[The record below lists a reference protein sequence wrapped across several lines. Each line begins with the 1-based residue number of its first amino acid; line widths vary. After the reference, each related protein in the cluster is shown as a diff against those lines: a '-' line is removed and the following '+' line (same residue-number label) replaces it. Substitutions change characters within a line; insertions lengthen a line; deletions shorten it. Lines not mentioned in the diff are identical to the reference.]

1 MNMKI
6 STKILLGF
14 GILIALVWLVGIFS
28 IISFSQSGA
37 LFSRMDTETI
47 PKMTTMGELSQK
59 VAEAHVDFM
68 EFLLSGKISARD
80 NVSGLIRTLES
91 LAREHLER
99 ETEASAEKKRLAEEL
114 LQKIKL
120 FSSSVVDV
128 MDMKTRGL
136 IDEELISAEEKTVR
150 PTFDSMRELLA
161 RQNDIYKSELTVMRT
176 DVKTSQSR
184 GQVIII
190 IIAIAAMLIGIFLSF
205 LARRR
210 ITQPILH
217 LTEVAEGISK
227 GDISM
232 PVKKETN
239 DEIGD
244 LAEAFERM
252 RVSLKVMIEEE
263 SE

>member
-1 MNMKI
+1 
-6 STKILLGF
+6 
-14 GILIALVWLVGIFS
+14 
-28 IISFSQSGA
+28 
-37 LFSRMDTETI
+37 MDNETI
-47 PKMTTMGELSQK
+47 PKMTTVGELSQN
-59 VAEAHVDFM
+59 VAEAHVEFM
-68 EFLLSGKISARD
+68 EFLLSGKIGARD
-80 NVSGLIRTLES
+80 NVSGLIRNLES

-99 ETEASAEKKRLAEEL
+99 ETGASNLAEQL
-114 LQKIKL
+114 LQKIRL

-136 IDEELISAEEKTVR
+136 TDEELISAEEKSVR
-150 PTFDSMRELLA
+150 PTFDTMRELLD

-176 DVKTSQSR
+176 DVKTSQRR

-190 IIAIAAMLIGIFLSF
+190 IIAIAAMLIGIVLSF
-205 LARRR
+205 LARRG

-232 PVKKETN
+232 PVRKETS

>member
-14 GILIALVWLVGIFS
+14 GILVALVWLIGIFS

-37 LFSRMDTETI
+37 LFSRMDNETI
-47 PKMTTMGELSQK
+47 PKMTTVGELSQN

-68 EFLLSGKISARD
+68 EFLLSGKIGARD
-80 NVSGLIRTLES
+80 NVSGLIRNLES
-91 LAREHLER
+91 RAQEHLQQ
-99 ETEASAEKKRLAEEL
+99 ETGASAEKQRLAEEL

-136 IDEELISAEEKTVR
+136 TDEELISAEEKSVR
-150 PTFDSMRELLA
+150 PTFNTMRDLLA

-190 IIAIAAMLIGIFLSF
+190 IIAIVAMLIGIVLSF
-205 LARRR
+205 FARRG

-232 PVKKETN
+232 PVKKETS

-252 RVSLKVMIEEE
+252 RVSLKVMMEEE

>member
-1 MNMKI
+1 MNLKI

-14 GILIALVWLVGIFS
+14 GILVALVWLIGIFS

-37 LFSRMDTETI
+37 LFSRMDNETI
-47 PKMTTMGELSQK
+47 PKMTTVGELSQN

-80 NVSGLIRTLES
+80 NVSGMIRTLES
-91 LAREHLER
+91 RAQEHLER
-99 ETEASAEKKRLAEEL
+99 ETGASEEKQRLADEL

-136 IDEELISAEEKTVR
+136 TDEELISAEEKSVR
-150 PTFDSMRELLA
+150 PTFNAMRDLLA

-190 IIAIAAMLIGIFLSF
+190 IIAIVAMLIGIVLSY
-205 LARRR
+205 LAIRS

-232 PVKKETN
+232 PVRKETS

-244 LAEAFERM
+244 LADAFERM
-252 RVSLKVMIEEE
+252 RVSLKVMMEEE

>member
-1 MNMKI
+1 MNLKI

-14 GILIALVWLVGIFS
+14 GILVALVWLIGIFS
-28 IISFSQSGA
+28 IYSFTQSGA
-37 LFSRMDTETI
+37 LFSRLDNETI
-47 PKMTTMGELSQK
+47 PKMTTVGELSQK
-59 VAEAHVDFM
+59 VTEAHVEFM

-80 NVSGLIRTLES
+80 NVSGIIRNLES
-91 LAREHLER
+91 VAQEHLER
-99 ETEASAEKKRLAEEL
+99 ETEASAEKKRLASEL

-136 IDEELISAEEKTVR
+136 SDEDLISAEEKNVR
-150 PTFDSMRELLA
+150 PTFDSMRELLT
-161 RQNDIYKSELTVMRT
+161 RQNEIYQSELAVMRT
-176 DVKTSQSR
+176 DVKDSQSR

-190 IIAIAAMLIGIFLSF
+190 IIAIVAMLVGIFLSY

-210 ITQPILH
+210 ISQPILH
-217 LTEVAEGISK
+217 LTRVAEGISK

-232 PVKKETN
+232 PVEKETS

-263 SE
+263 S